1 MRGKCEKNRK
11 MQKTILLN
19 YNLNKMPSYSGL
31 HNIMS
36 QKQHTPKT
44 ILEVEQQYAQ
54 VDINHLVEDDF
65 DINNSILADE
75 PMELEQEQEYWDN
88 RQLEEYDEAWKFAM
102 KQINKE

>member
-1 MRGKCEKNRK
+1 MK
-11 MQKTILLN
+11 
-19 YNLNKMPSYSGL
+19 YNLNTMPSYSGL
-31 HNIMS
+31 HYIMS

-88 RQLEEYDEAWKFAM
+88 RQLEEYDDAWKFAM
-102 KQINKE
+102 EQIEEE

>member
-1 MRGKCEKNRK
+1 MTPDLK
-11 MQKTILLN
+11 Q
-19 YNLNKMPSYSGL
+19 MPSYTGL
-31 HNIMS
+31 HYIML
-36 QKQHTPKT
+36 QKQYTPRT

-88 RQLEEYDEAWKFAM
+88 RQLEEYDDAWKFTM
-102 KQINKE
+102 EQIEEE

>member
-1 MRGKCEKNRK
+1 MI
-11 MQKTILLN
+11 TT
-19 YNLNKMPSYSGL
+19 NLNEMPSYSGL
-31 HNIMS
+31 HYIMS

-75 PMELEQEQEYWDN
+75 PMELEQEQSYWDN
-88 RQLEEYDEAWKFAM
+88 KQLEEYNETWKFAIE
-102 KQINKE
+102 QIEQE

>member
-1 MRGKCEKNRK
+1 MTPDLK
-11 MQKTILLN
+11 Q
-19 YNLNKMPSYSGL
+19 MPSYAGL
-31 HNIMS
+31 HYIMS

-75 PMELEQEQEYWDN
+75 PMELEQEQSYCDN
-88 RQLEEYDEAWKFAM
+88 RQLEEYDETWKFTM
-102 KQINKE
+102 EQIEEE

>member
-1 MRGKCEKNRK
+1 MNNKHTSNFLKENF
-11 MQKTILLN
+11 I

-31 HNIMS
+31 HYIMS

-75 PMELEQEQEYWDN
+75 PMELEQEQSYWDN
-88 RQLEEYDEAWKFAM
+88 KQLEEYNETWKFTM
-102 KQINKE
+102 EQMEQE